1 MTSDKKRAMEVTLE
15 QAIEIHAKALKWRSG
30 RDAPLKARKIAQE
43 LAQAGDHEG
52 YRVWLKVGDIAEALL
67 KDNGQSLNAMG

>member
-1 MTSDKKRAMEVTLE
+1 LSDKKRAMEVTLE

-30 RDAPLKARKIAQE
+30 RGAPLKARKIAQE

-52 YRVWLKVGDIAEALL
+52 HQVWLKVGDIAEALL
-67 KDNGQSLNAMG
+67 KNDG